1 MSVIINKN
9 SIEFLNISLLEFE
22 KQHLEKS
29 YKELKELLSLPQED
43 LKKEH
48 YRLIDSIWLHIDKE
62 LKRIYRSLD
71 NWQITQIARHPNRP
85 YALDYINLIFDP
97 GSFEEMHGDRNFKD
111 DPSTIAGMAS
121 LEGNSVVVVAQ
132 QKGRDTKE
140 NMKRNFGMPNP
151 EGYRKALRIF
161 QFAEKFKKPIITF
174 VDTPGAF
181 PGKEGEERSQGEA
194 IARNIKEMMQ
204 LSVPV
209 ITIIIGEGGSGGA
222 LAIAIGNH
230 IMMLENSIYSVISPE
245 SCASILW
252 RDANAKDTAAKAL
265 KNDAK
270 MALKLKV
277 IDEIILEGIGGAHRN
292 WELTSKN
299 IKASILTT
307 FDKLKNKTGSQLIED
322 RLEKF
327 AQMGIYQ
334 TLKSS

>member
-1 MSVIINKN
+1 MSIIVNKN
-9 SIEFLNISLLEFE
+9 SIEFLNISLLDFE
-22 KQHLEKS
+22 KQHLEKD
-29 YKELKELLSLPQED
+29 YKELKELLALPKEN
-43 LKKEH
+43 LKKAH
-48 YRLIDSIWLHIDKE
+48 HRLIDSLWLHIDRE

-71 NWQITQIARHPNRP
+71 NWQVTQIARHSNRP
-85 YALDYINLIFDP
+85 YALDYINLIFDQD
-97 GSFEEMHGDRNFKD
+97 SFEEMHGDRNFRD
-111 DPSTIAGMAS
+111 DPSIVTGMAS
-121 LEGNSVVVVAQ
+121 LEENSVVVVAQ

-161 QFAEKFKKPIITF
+161 QFAEKFQKPIITF

-204 LSVPV
+204 LSVPI
-209 ITIIIGEGGSGGA
+209 ITVVIGEGGSGGA

-277 IDEIILEGIGGAHRN
+277 IDEVVSEGIGGAHRN

-299 IKASILTT
+299 IKASLLEA
-307 FDKLKNKTGSQLIED
+307 FDKLKNKKGNQLIQE

-327 AQMGIYQ
+327 AQMGVYQ
-334 TLKSS
+334 NLKP